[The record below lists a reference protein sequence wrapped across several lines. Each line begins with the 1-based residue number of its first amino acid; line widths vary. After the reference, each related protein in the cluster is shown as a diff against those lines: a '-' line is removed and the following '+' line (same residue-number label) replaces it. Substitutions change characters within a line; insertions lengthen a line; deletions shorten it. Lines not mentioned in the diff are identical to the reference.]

1 MQVLKDD
8 KSAIFKAAAAAQ
20 RMGDYIDQQ
29 VTPRVELLAISPE
42 VTAANE
48 PAMQVVA
55 AKRKAGP
62 R

>member
-1 MQVLKDD
+1 
-8 KSAIFKAAAAAQ
+8 
-20 RMGDYIDQQ
+20 MGDYIDQQ